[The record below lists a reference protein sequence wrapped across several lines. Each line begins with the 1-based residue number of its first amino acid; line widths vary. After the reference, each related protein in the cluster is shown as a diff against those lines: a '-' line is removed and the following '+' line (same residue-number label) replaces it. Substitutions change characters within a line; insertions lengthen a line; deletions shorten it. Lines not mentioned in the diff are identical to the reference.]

1 MVLNL
6 YVTPIEPP
14 QCYLS
19 YNWSFIPLLITS
31 KQTYILA
38 HIQKT
43 QSERAL
49 QKEQK
54 EKERKEKEEEEKKR
68 LEEEKERAE
77 NPEYIESEKK
87 QNGEEKM
94 VFIR

>member
-1 MVLNL
+1 
-6 YVTPIEPP
+6 
-14 QCYLS
+14 
-19 YNWSFIPLLITS
+19 LLISS

-38 HIQKT
+38 HIQKI

-68 LEEEKERAE
+68 LEGEKERAE
-77 NPEYIESEKK
+77 NPEYIESEK